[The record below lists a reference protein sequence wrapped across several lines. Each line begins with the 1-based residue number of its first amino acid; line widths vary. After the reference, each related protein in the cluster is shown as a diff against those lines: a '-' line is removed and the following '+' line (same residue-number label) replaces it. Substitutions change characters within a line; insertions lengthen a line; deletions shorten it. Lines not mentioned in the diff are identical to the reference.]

1 MLLFH
6 KKIMPEPEED
16 QESTS
21 DTDVN
26 QTSSAH
32 QPSDIM
38 ESETDSSEDK
48 NKAFS
53 PVESVEE
60 SDEQHPADDATK
72 DQKV

>member
-26 QTSSAH
+26 QTSSTH

-48 NKAFS
+48 NNAFS